1 MSLLITLVKGFA
13 GKPSHAP
20 LTDASIGAY
29 IKQDVS
35 IANALI
41 PGRLEETDTHAAGSG
56 GRTDWTGWSIH
67 G

>member
-29 IKQDVS
+29 SV
-35 IANALI
+35 AALSA
-41 PGRLEETDTHAAGSG
+41 R
-56 GRTDWTGWSIH
+56 
-67 G
+67 